1 MSTKISKG
9 SIIASFI
16 YEKSTNLKGYEEM
29 DLLTISEVKNND
41 GYLGH
46 ELFDTN
52 KKNIFISYWKEMKSI
67 EKWQNNSL
75 HIRAKSMGPVWFKSY
90 KIQISEL
97 HNDYVLE

>member
-16 YEKSTNLKGYEEM
+16 YEKSTNLIGYKEM
-29 DLLTISEVKNND
+29 DMLTISEVKNND

-52 KKNIFISYWKEMKSI
+52 KKNIFISYWKNMKSI
-67 EKWQNNSL
+67 EKWKNNRL
-75 HIRAKSMGPVWFKSY
+75 HMNAKKMGPVWYKSY
-90 KIQISEL
+90 KIQISKL
-97 HNDYVLE
+97 QNDYMLE